1 MSTIAE
7 IEAAIEKLADPQVN
21 ELAQWL
27 ETLRQR
33 RIAPPVVEAWLEHA
47 RGAALQGVTTAGMM
61 ALTRGEE

>member
-7 IEAAIEKLADPQVN
+7 IEAAIEKLADPQVD
-21 ELAQWL
+21 ELARWL
-27 ETLRQR
+27 DTLRRQ

-47 RGAALQGVTTAGMM
+47 RGAAQPEVTTAALT